1 MVRQASLQSV
11 KGCAP
16 HCCQL
21 RPQRG
26 SILRQRKR
34 LSWLQRQKERL
45 VLLLLGRF
53 SRPCSGILLDGSG
66 EERKVGRRGLQ
77 LTAWKRA
84 ENSIMANGRGVGSAV
99 PPERLGLLPP
109 DLGFLKIHLCRGQDD
124 RLGLLT
130 KTPSSGGLLWGRPS
144 RSPLSQLQGFLSPRI
159 W

>member
-1 MVRQASLQSV
+1 M
-11 KGCAP
+11 
-16 HCCQL
+16 
-21 RPQRG
+21 
-26 SILRQRKR
+26 
-34 LSWLQRQKERL
+34 
-45 VLLLLGRF
+45 
-53 SRPCSGILLDGSG
+53 
-66 EERKVGRRGLQ
+66 GRRGLQ